1 MRQTIYVE
9 TSALVRAVLEGD
21 MPVLSPALTARL
33 RLTSVLTAVETERA
47 LLKAFLDKRIS
58 AEQRREARG
67 WLRSFLATCE
77 LLELEQDVLDRA
89 EQPFPVEP
97 IRTLDALHVSSAVLF
112 EQRVGEPLAVLS
124 VDNRV
129 RQNVDALGFDVLP
142 ADH

>member
-47 LLKAFLDKRIS
+47 LLKTFLDKRIS
-58 AEQRREARG
+58 AEQRREARS

-77 LLELEQDVLDRA
+77 LLEFEQDVLDSATRLLRRA
-89 EQPFPVEP
+89 LRAARRRAPRCPLRRQPRPPERRCSRLRCSP
-97 IRTLDALHVSSAVLF
+97 C
-112 EQRVGEPLAVLS
+112 
-124 VDNRV
+124 
-129 RQNVDALGFDVLP
+129 
-142 ADH
+142 